1 MIVRF
6 VVIVSIAL
14 FGVSCSTSYRNLNG
28 GFGSSTLTKNDQ
40 LRTKQIIKSLDSFE
54 VESDTIFGVLSSIHG
69 EQVFLLEYKIKNIKN
84 TDKQTVYSLKNQRK
98 KEVENKKGVDRTIKN
113 IGKIVAKIGFFSSII
128 GLISGRLIFFS
139 IMGLLLG
146 IISLLYKAKFRTK
159 IFAYL
164 AIFFGVLGLIS
175 PVLTTVL
182 LILIVVL
189 MILLMLKWMHW
200 Y

>member
-28 GFGSSTLTKNDQ
+28 GFGSTTLTKNDQ
-40 LRTKQIIKSLDSFE
+40 LRTKQIIKSLDSFN
-54 VESDTIFGVLSSIHG
+54 VENDTIFGVLSSIHG
-69 EQVFLLEYKIKNIKN
+69 EQVILLENKITNTKN
-84 TDKQTVYSLKNQRK
+84 TDKQIVYSLKNQRK
-98 KEVENKKGVDRTIKN
+98 KAVENSKRVDRTIKN

>member
-6 VVIVSIAL
+6 VVVVGFAL

-28 GFGSSTLTKNDQ
+28 GFGSMTLTKNEQ
-40 LRTKQIIKSLDSFE
+40 LGTKQIITSMDSFE
-54 VESDTIFGVLSSIHG
+54 VESDTIYGCLSRK
-69 EQVFLLEYKIKNIKN
+69 QVEPDFLLENKIKNTKN
-84 TDKQTVYSLKNQRK
+84 TDKQIDYCLKNLRK
-98 KEVENKKGVDRTIKN
+98 TEVENKKGVDRTIKN
-113 IGKIVAKIGFFSSII
+113 IGKTVAKIGLFSSII
-128 GLISGRLIFFS
+128 GLMSGSLIYFS
-139 IMGLLLG
+139 MIGILLG
-146 IISLLYKAKFRTK
+146 IISLLYKAKFKTK

-189 MILLMLKWMHW
+189 LILLMLKWMHW